1 MLICR
6 PALVISCRPYI
17 PKRLKDVRLRI
28 AWFVGAVVGG
38 KPFLARQ
45 PQDCTSAVG
54 SGIGAWIASPGIQKE
69 HVAEQLEGGWTGPPF
84 GISGLESSTNS
95 VYIYIRDFIRLLLP
109 SLHNL
114 FLGFDDVA
122 LFIIILLHR
131 ADAKF
136 INTTVRPSHEMPC
149 NLYLL
154 LVPVRTCRLT
164 RDAKAAAEA

>member
-1 MLICR
+1 M
-6 PALVISCRPYI
+6 
-17 PKRLKDVRLRI
+17 
-28 AWFVGAVVGG
+28 
-38 KPFLARQ
+38 
-45 PQDCTSAVG
+45 
-54 SGIGAWIASPGIQKE
+54 
-69 HVAEQLEGGWTGPPF
+69 AEQLEGGWTGPPF

-95 VYIYIRDFIRLLLP
+95 VYIYTGFYQIAAALP
-109 SLHNL
+109 HNL

>member
-1 MLICR
+1 M
-6 PALVISCRPYI
+6 
-17 PKRLKDVRLRI
+17 
-28 AWFVGAVVGG
+28 
-38 KPFLARQ
+38 
-45 PQDCTSAVG
+45 G

-69 HVAEQLEGGWTGPPF
+69 HVAEQLEGGGQGPH
-84 GISGLESSTNS
+84 LEFLVWNLLPTQNIFIYI
-95 VYIYIRDFIRLLLP
+95 YIYIRDFIRLLLP

-136 INTTVRPSHEMPC
+136 INTTVRPSQEMPC